1 MRMKYACAGLLYLA
15 LLGTAQGQE
24 KYLLQPGDTLEVW
37 VAQEE
42 DLRRNVV
49 VEPDGWVSFPLAGH
63 LKAAGLTVTEVE
75 AAFND
80 KLRPFFK
87 ENPNLTIMLRPDP
100 LHQPSIFLGGEVTTP
115 GSYPFRKGMT
125 VLHGVSVAGGLRRSQ
140 LLPADE
146 DRTIVVRRTIAET
159 ETRLKQMTARHARLQ
174 AELEDKT
181 AVEIPGDDPESKAI
195 AEQEQTLLDAYR
207 QGIQAQVKARSDTE
221 TLGARNIAA
230 ITEQSETLDR
240 RIEVAK
246 QRRDSVVALI
256 EKGALQATQRFD
268 RENEIADLETAKGRL
283 VADFTTAQR
292 AVQQELTQIDTALRQ
307 QRERALSETVDVE
320 RQLEETK
327 NTLTDARKVLDVYER
342 SASETSSANV
352 RTVRYRIVRAVDGTP
367 QEFDADEMTPL
378 QPGDLVRVL
387 YGTTSVLA
395 VDALPNASE
404 APRLESKAS
413 SAEGAAVQ

>member
-1 MRMKYACAGLLYLA
+1 MRIKYACAGLLYLV
-15 LLGTAQGQE
+15 LLGAAQGQE

-63 LKAAGLTVTEVE
+63 LKAAGMTVTEVE
-75 AAFND
+75 AAFNE

-125 VLHGVSVAGGLRRSQ
+125 VLHGVSVAGGLRRSP
-140 LLPADE
+140 LLPSDE

-159 ETRLKQMTARHARLQ
+159 ETRLKQLTARHGRLQ

-181 AVEIPGDDPESKAI
+181 ILEVDSQDAESRAI
-195 AEQEQTLLDAYR
+195 IEQEQTLLDAYR
-207 QGIQAQVKARSDTE
+207 QGIEAQAKARKDTE

-230 ITEQSETLDR
+230 INEQSETLDR

-246 QRRDSVVALI
+246 QRRDSVVALV
-256 EKGALQATQRFD
+256 ERGALQATQKFD
-268 RENEIADLETAKGRL
+268 RENEIADLEIAKGRL

-292 AVQQELTQIDTALRQ
+292 AVQQELTQIDTSVRQ
-307 QRERALSETVDVE
+307 QRERTLSEIVDVE
-320 RQLEETK
+320 RQEEGAK
-327 NTLTDARKVLDVYER
+327 NSLADARKVLDVYER
-342 SASETSSANV
+342 SASENPGSNV
-352 RTVRYRIVRAVDGTP
+352 RTVRYRIVRAVGGSP
-367 QEFDADEMTPL
+367 QEFEADEMTPL
-378 QPGDLVRVL
+378 LPGDLVRVL
-387 YGTTSVLA
+387 YGTLDSLTTGI
-395 VDALPNASE
+395 LPSAPVP
-404 APRLESKAS
+404 PRLESKAAA
-413 SAEGAAVQ
+413 AEGAAVQ